1 MEPSVESS
9 IQDPPSVQ
17 DLPSVESL
25 EAQMENTKQEIQV
38 YIAKIQEFIDELC
51 NRIGDVTEQDV
62 PQENIPGTGDET
74 EITKLRQENKQLR
87 EIIKGNK
94 DGLTEIKEKLLGL
107 KNCENQP
114 FVDELTSSELSRYLT
129 PGEET
134 EQGDLSSYLQEVPSS
149 GSELGSESSSGS
161 LGGRDPIPKESKQKV
176 KDVIGE
182 LQSIQG
188 NTPPT
193 SGGNKRRKTK
203 RKKTKRKKLK
213 KKRSTK
219 K

>member
-25 EAQMENTKQEIQV
+25 KAQMEDTKKEIQV
-38 YIAKIQEFIDELC
+38 YITKIQEFIDELC

-87 EIIKGNK
+87 EIINGNK
-94 DGLTEIKEKLLGL
+94 DGLTEIKNKLLGL
-107 KNCENQP
+107 KNCDEQE
-114 FVDELTSSELSRYLT
+114 FVDELTSSELSSYLT
-129 PGEET
+129 PKAET
-134 EQGDLSSYLQEVPSS
+134 GGDLSSS
-149 GSELGSESSSGS
+149 GSEIGSVPLLGSLGSE
-161 LGGRDPIPKESKQKV
+161 DPIPPESRQQV
-176 KDVIGE
+176 SE
-182 LQSIQG
+182 LISEIQQG
-188 NTPPT
+188 QNEPGTPT
-193 SGGNKRRKTK
+193 TRTGGNKRRKTK
-203 RKKTKRKKLK
+203 KRKTKRKKLK
-213 KKRSTK
+213 KRRLTK

>member
-107 KNCENQP
+107 KNCDEQE
-114 FVDELTSSELSRYLT
+114 FVDELTSSELSSYLT
-129 PGEET
+129 PEAET
-134 EQGDLSSYLQEVPSS
+134 GGDLSSSE
-149 GSELGSESSSGS
+149 SELGTVSSSGS
-161 LGGRDPIPKESKQKV
+161 LGGRVPIPPESRQQV
-176 KDVIGE
+176 SEVISE
-182 LQSIQG
+182 LQQRQNEPG
-188 NTPPT
+188 TTTPRT
-193 SGGNKRRKTK
+193 GGNKKRKTK
-203 RKKTKRKKLK
+203 KKKTKRKKLK

>member
-1 MEPSVESS
+1 MEPSVEAV
-9 IQDPPSVQ
+9 QDSPSVQ

-25 EAQMENTKQEIQV
+25 EAQMEDTKKEIQV

-62 PQENIPGTGDET
+62 PQENIPVTGDQT
-74 EITKLRQENKQLR
+74 EIIKLRLENDKLR
-87 EIIKGNK
+87 EIINGNK
-94 DGLTEIKEKLLGL
+94 DGLTKIKNKLLGL
-107 KNCENQP
+107 KNCDKEP
-114 FVDELTSSELSRYLT
+114 FVDELTSGELSSYLT

-134 EQGDLSSYLQEVPSS
+134 GGDLSSS
-149 GSELGSESSSGS
+149 GSELGSVSSSGS
-161 LGGRDPIPKESKQKV
+161 LGGREPIPPESQQKV
-176 KDVIGE
+176 SDVIGE
-182 LQSIQG
+182 LRRTQSD
-188 NTPPT
+188 P

-213 KKRSTK
+213 KKRLTK

>member
-25 EAQMENTKQEIQV
+25 KAQMEDTKKEIQV
-38 YIAKIQEFIDELC
+38 YITKIQEFIDELC
-51 NRIGDVTEQDV
+51 NRIGDVTEQYV
-62 PQENIPGTGDET
+62 PQANIPVTGDQT
-74 EITKLRQENKQLR
+74 EITELRQENEQLR
-87 EIIKGNK
+87 EIINGNK
-94 DGLTEIKEKLLGL
+94 DGLTEIKNKLLGL
-107 KNCENQP
+107 KNCDKQS
-114 FVDELTSSELSRYLT
+114 FVDELTSDELSSYLT

-134 EQGDLSSYLQEVPSS
+134 EQGDLSSYLPQVPSS

-161 LGGRDPIPKESKQKV
+161 LGGREPIPLESQQKV
-176 KDVIGE
+176 KDVIGQ

-193 SGGNKRRKTK
+193 SGGNKRRNTK